1 MGTHPGYIFAR
12 LGGGTPEPVISQPVM
27 GMARLLPQP
36 KKHVHC
42 PPWTSPVIFW
52 GHRSAMTCCNGS
64 PSSEDLGLRLGT
76 NRGQVGEV
84 QPGLA
89 STGHNLLPPHRVIP
103 EYFQRSP
110 VLGPH
115 GTGGSPGE
123 DIFHLS
129 VSLTWGAPNRSPNLT
144 TPNSNPKFLPM
155 LRNTTEFCAHHGNKF
170 WLCSQSWTAQ
180 QWSVSSLLFIVYIN
194 SITQKLY
201 SRLLRER
208 FSKFKFSSEC

>member
-1 MGTHPGYIFAR
+1 
-12 LGGGTPEPVISQPVM
+12 
-27 GMARLLPQP
+27 MARLLPQP

-42 PPWTSPVIFW
+42 PPWTSPVIIW
-52 GHRSAMTCCNGS
+52 GHRSAVTRCNGS

-103 EYFQRSP
+103 EYYQRSP

-144 TPNSNPKFLPM
+144 TSVHSPLKTIVTLQMHTPSCEEATRGLLWPPGPLEETQSPRPAHPT
-155 LRNTTEFCAHHGNKF
+155 LQDLLAPAHVSCGPQATPTEAR
-170 WLCSQSWTAQ
+170 SQPS
-180 QWSVSSLLFIVYIN
+180 
-194 SITQKLY
+194 
-201 SRLLRER
+201 
-208 FSKFKFSSEC
+208 